1 SGRLT
6 RRSFIGKAAALG
18 ASASVLSGVTFA
30 SRAAAQD
37 AAYDPMKYAGTT
49 INIMVTGD
57 ENDHRALKDLVPQLK
72 AETGIDLVI
81 SAPALA
87 DQIAKIAQDLAAPV
101 APFDLYEYLGFLT
114 TSYMSAGRFLQL
126 NDLLND

>member
-1 SGRLT
+1 MGQDQDQTGSERVAELLDGVMSGRLT

-49 INIMVTGD
+49 
-57 ENDHRALKDLVPQLK
+57 
-72 AETGIDLVI
+72 
-81 SAPALA
+81 S
-87 DQIAKIAQDLAAPV
+87 
-101 APFDLYEYLGFLT
+101 
-114 TSYMSAGRFLQL
+114 TSW
-126 NDLLND
+126 